1 MRHSAIRLEHGSRD
15 GPAVQAFAPGRV
27 NLIGEHTDYNDGLC
41 LPFAIHL
48 GVTVAA
54 DPLPGGD
61 IEARALDLGESD
73 RFAPAAD
80 REPRS
85 GRGDSGQEAAAA
97 RGPRPGGRESE
108 RGAAAERGPGAAAE
122 PDRDLGWRGFVRG
135 AAAELLREGVELRPC
150 RLEISG
156 DVPRGAGLSSSA
168 ALSVA
173 LCLALCAVAGSEPP
187 PRLELAR
194 LCSRIERDWCGAQT
208 GLLDQL
214 ASLFG
219 ERGRALRID
228 MRGPAL
234 EPVSLELGDHVLA
247 TLDSGAGRSL
257 AASGYN
263 ERREE
268 CRAACRALDVESLRD
283 AHSPEGLPAPLNR
296 RVRHV
301 LSENERVDATVAA
314 LAAGDLP
321 EVGRLLDASHRSL
334 RDDYEVSVP
343 AVERAVKACKEARA
357 LGARIMG
364 GGFGGSV
371 LALFPPGAEPP
382 PGAVT
387 VEPGPG
393 ATTSPAA

>member
-1 MRHSAIRLEHGSRD
+1 MRHSAIRLEHTSGGR
-15 GPAVQAFAPGRV
+15 PRVQAFAPGRV
-27 NLIGEHTDYNDGLC
+27 NLVGEHTDYNGGLC
-41 LPFAIHL
+41 LPFAIRR

-54 DPLPGGD
+54 DPLPGGA
-61 IEARALDLGESD
+61 IEAHALDLAERD
-73 RFAPAAD
+73 RFELGGAM
-80 REPRS
+80 
-85 GRGDSGQEAAAA
+85 EA
-97 RGPRPGGRESE
+97 RVPGPRESE
-108 RGAAAERGPGAAAE
+108 RPGDEPPAGRGAGP
-122 PDRDLGWRGFVRG
+122 PGWRAFVRG
-135 AAAELLREGVELRPC
+135 AVAELSRAGIEVQPC
-150 RLEISG
+150 RLEIEG

-168 ALSVA
+168 ALSVS
-173 LCLALCAVAGSEPP
+173 LCLALCAVAGAEPP
-187 PRLELAR
+187 GRIELAR
-194 LCSRIERDWCGAQT
+194 ICSRIERDWCGAET

-228 MRGPAL
+228 MRGPQI
-234 EPVSLELGDHVLA
+234 EPVPLELGDRVLA
-247 TLDSGAGRSL
+247 VVDSGAERSV

-268 CRAACRALDVESLRD
+268 CRAACRALGVESLRD
-283 AHSPEGLPAPLNR
+283 AESHEGLPEPLGR

-301 LSENERVDATVAA
+301 LSENERVDAAVAA
-314 LAAGDLP
+314 LAGGDLAGL
-321 EVGRLLDASHRSL
+321 GRLLDASHRSL

-343 AVERAVKACKEARA
+343 AVEETVKACKEAGA

-382 PGAVT
+382 SGAER

-393 ATTSPAA
+393 AALVAPAPLAPRPRAR

>member
-1 MRHSAIRLEHGSRD
+1 MRHSVIRLVHASG
-15 GPAVQAFAPGRV
+15 GGAAVQAFAPGRV

-41 LPFAIHL
+41 LPFAIDR

-54 DPLPGGD
+54 DPLGGGA
-61 IEARALDLGESD
+61 IEALALDLSERD
-73 RFAPAAD
+73 RFELGAD
-80 REPRS
+80 IGAS
-85 GRGDSGQEAAAA
+85 GSAD
-97 RGPRPGGRESE
+97 
-108 RGAAAERGPGAAAE
+108 
-122 PDRDLGWRGFVRG
+122 GWRRFVRG
-135 AAAELLREGVELRPC
+135 AVAELLREGIELRPC
-150 RLEISG
+150 RLRIAG

-168 ALSVA
+168 ALSVS
-173 LCLALCAVAGSEPP
+173 LCLALCAIAGAKPP
-187 PRLELAR
+187 GRLELAR
-194 LCSRIERDWCGAQT
+194 LCSRIEREWCGADT

-219 ERGRALRID
+219 EPGCALRID
-228 MRGPAL
+228 MRGPVVDSV
-234 EPVSLELGDHVLA
+234 PLELAGHVLA
-247 TLDSGAGRSL
+247 TLDSGAKRSV

-268 CRAACRALDVESLRD
+268 CQAACRVLGVASLRD
-283 AHSPEGLPAPLNR
+283 ADGHEGLPEPLGR

-301 LSENERVDATVAA
+301 LSENERVEAAVAA
-314 LAAGDLP
+314 LGAGELP
-321 EVGRLLDASHRSL
+321 ALGLLLDASHRSL

-343 AVERAVKACKEARA
+343 AVEEAVKACKEAGA

-382 PGAVT
+382 PGAVA

-393 ATTSPAA
+393 AAVAPPPPGR